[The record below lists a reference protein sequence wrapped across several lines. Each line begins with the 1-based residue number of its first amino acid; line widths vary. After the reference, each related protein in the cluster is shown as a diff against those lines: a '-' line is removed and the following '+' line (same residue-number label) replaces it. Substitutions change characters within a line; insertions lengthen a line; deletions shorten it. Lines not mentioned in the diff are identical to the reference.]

1 MGKYLV
7 SWKTTFLGIAGIV
20 AIVAKWVKAGS
31 VDFNDIPSIMASA
44 GLVYAKDNNV
54 TGGTTQQ

>member
-1 MGKYLV
+1 MEKIFV

-31 VDFNDIPSIMASA
+31 VDFNDIPAIMTAA

-54 TGGTTQQ
+54 TGGTVQQ

>member
-1 MGKYLV
+1 MANMFV

-31 VDFNDIPSIMASA
+31 IDFNDIPSIRSEEHTSE
-44 GLVYAKDNNV
+44 L
-54 TGGTTQQ
+54 QSH

>member
-1 MGKYLV
+1 MGHFIT

-20 AIVAKWVKAGS
+20 AVLAKWVKAGS
-31 VDFNDIPSIMASA
+31 VDFNDIPTIMASA